1 MRETNT
7 VEVRGN
13 GKKYRVELDRSKQ
26 VLLLDVPGEYEWD
39 LRGNLATTELYPSA
53 AALED
58 DGGMTSAALLGL
70 KAKQFDDGLYAAVE
84 LASSKGLGEFPS
96 RDGWLAAVD
105 EHGAGE
111 GTEIL
116 SAAIE
121 MGGGAEATGR
131 GAELVKEFLDDPL
144 RSKPLGFYTWNKEL
158 VNAFRRDRMLQTE
171 LDPTQAESLRK
182 IVTGPR
188 RTAYTAMLRLNA
200 RLTNP
205 LAGAD
210 LFEGE
215 GKPALLPP
223 SLAHETELMKKL
235 YGDTSIPEGFNL
247 GDELLERIR
256 SGELDLT
263 PDEDSGWY
271 DHQTYALE
279 AIAAPDRMPE
289 GEHLEL
295 SDSYRRALDG
305 LFKALLAS
313 TRETHVK
320 QLEVTH
326 NGAALDLRR
335 PLLHITPN
343 LTTEPLPSYYL
354 RRARSYAFIREVLV
368 EAFGGDALSKMH
380 RLTAEGPLDMA
391 LADELDSVLRLFCG
405 AYLTSAAEIGLAP
418 VLDDR
423 LPSAET
429 AQQLY
434 DGWREKIGKDPDL
447 GHDVR
452 MMVPVFYDIERKKTK
467 VWAVLGLATFP
478 LVARFK
484 VPPKVVAVH
493 GPLFSFSRPKL
504 EFESERYSVPYLAT
518 AEVYVD
524 RILDR
529 EELCALCDENR
540 SYDAIVAALQDTGH

>member
-1 MRETNT
+1 MMGETNT
-7 VEVRGN
+7 VELRAN
-13 GKKYRVELDRSKQ
+13 GKKYRVELDRSEQ
-26 VLLLDVPGEYEWD
+26 ILQLEVPKYYGWD
-39 LRGNLATTELYPSA
+39 LPEALALTRLYPSA
-53 AALED
+53 AALAEL
-58 DGGMTSAALLGL
+58 GGMTSAALLGL

-84 LASSKGLGEFPS
+84 LAVSQGLGEFPA
-96 RDGWLAAVD
+96 RDAWLTAVD
-105 EHGAGE
+105 EGGAGE
-111 GTEIL
+111 GAAIL

-131 GAELVKEFLDDPL
+131 GARLVREFLADPK
-144 RSKPLGFYTWNKEL
+144 RSKPIGFYSWNKEL

-171 LDPTQAESLRK
+171 LEPTEAESLRV
-182 IVTGPR
+182 IVTGNLR
-188 RTAYTAMLRLNA
+188 AAYDAMLRLNA

-205 LAGAD
+205 SAGAD
-210 LFEGE
+210 LFEGK
-215 GKPALLPP
+215 GKPAVLPP
-223 SLAHETELMKKL
+223 SLAHETELGKKL
-235 YGDTSIPEGFNL
+235 FGDKPIPDGFNL
-247 GDELLERIR
+247 ADEMIRRMR

-279 AIAAPDRMPE
+279 AIAAPERMPE
-289 GEHLEL
+289 GQHLEL
-295 SDSYRRALDG
+295 LDSYRRELDG
-305 LFKALLAS
+305 LFKALLAL

-320 QLEVTH
+320 QLEQPRL
-326 NGAALDLRR
+326 GAAF
-335 PLLHITPN
+335 TPPVSGIRAN

-354 RRARSYAFIREVLV
+354 RRARSYAFIRDVLV
-368 EAFGGDALSKMH
+368 EAFGDDALSKMD
-380 RLTAEGPLDMA
+380 RLTAEGPLDVT
-391 LADELDSVLRLFCG
+391 LYDELESILGLFYG
-405 AYLTSAAEIGLAP
+405 AYLTSASEIGLAP

-429 AQQLY
+429 ARQVY
-434 DGWREKIGKDPDL
+434 AGWREKIGDDPDL
-447 GHDVR
+447 GRDVR

-484 VPPKVVAVH
+484 VPPKVVAAH
-493 GPLFSFSRPKL
+493 GSGVDLFKPKL

-529 EELCALCDENR
+529 EELCALCDKHE
-540 SYDAIVAALQDTGH
+540 SFDAIVAALQGAGH